1 MVKTVM
7 FDLDGT
13 LLPFVQD
20 EFVKYYFGGLCRK
33 LAPYGYDDPDSIVKY
48 VWKGTGAMIKNDG
61 SRPNSGAFW
70 EVFRS
75 AFPDKPDARE
85 FCDDFY
91 TKEFDAV
98 KQCLKHVPDHKPML
112 ERLKSA
118 GAETVLATNPIFPEC
133 AVATRLAWVGLS
145 LSDFKLVTHYD
156 NSTFCKPNPK
166 YYEELLKKLGRQPSE
181 CIMIGNS
188 VGEDILPAKSLGIGS
203 FLVTDFIENP
213 ENADI
218 SEFARGTVED
228 AEKFA
233 LEKLG

>member
-1 MVKTVM
+1 MIKTVM

-20 EFVKYYFGGLCRK
+20 EFIKYYFGGLCKK
-33 LAPYGYDDPDSIVKY
+33 LAPHGYDDPDSVVKN
-48 VWKGTGAMIKNDG
+48 VWKGTGEMIKNDG
-61 SRPNSGAFW
+61 SRPNSEAFW
-70 EVFRS
+70 EVFHG

-98 KQCLKHVPDHKPML
+98 KQCLKRVPDHKPMI
-112 ERLKSA
+112 ERLKNA
-118 GAETVLATNPIFPEC
+118 GAELVLATNPIFPEC

-145 LSDFKLVTHYD
+145 PSDFAYITHYD
-156 NSTFCKPNPK
+156 NSGCCKPNPK
-166 YYEELLKKLGRQPSE
+166 YFSELLKQLGRQPLE
-181 CIMIGNS
+181 CLMIGNS
-188 VGEDILPAKSLGIGS
+188 VEEDILPTKSLGIES

-213 ENADI
+213 ENVDI
-218 SEFARGTVED
+218 SAFNCGTIED

-233 LEKLG
+233 AERLR